1 MGHRVLLAEDEALTA
16 LSLADLLEAEGYDV
30 ALALDG
36 AEALEQARRLGD
48 GLDALVTDL
57 RMPRMGGEDLIRALR
72 AERPGL
78 PVVVVTGSPPRGGEE
93 ALRHHAGGDGPVLL
107 LHKPAGGRQLA
118 AALCRAITAG
128 TAAPAAD
135 RPSAPGAGGEGGGDN
150 LLANFGD
157 GETPAGA
164 GNLFLD
170 GAAAW
175 GSGDGLDHR
184 TVGDDLESQPV
195 ERAGSDAST
204 GGAGDDV
211 FRLLAIAPFR
221 ATVTD
226 FWPGAGS
233 NARPVAS
240 RGRFPS
246 REQALASKREGPAA

>member
-1 MGHRVLLAEDEALTA
+1 M
-16 LSLADLLEAEGYDV
+16 ADF
-30 ALALDG
+30 
-36 AEALEQARRLGD
+36 
-48 GLDALVTDL
+48 
-57 RMPRMGGEDLIRALR
+57 GG
-72 AERPGL
+72 
-78 PVVVVTGSPPRGGEE
+78 
-93 ALRHHAGGDGPVLL
+93 
-107 LHKPAGGRQLA
+107 
-118 AALCRAITAG
+118 
-128 TAAPAAD
+128 
-135 RPSAPGAGGEGGGDN
+135 
-150 LLANFGD
+150 

-195 ERAGSDAST
+195 ERAGSDTST

-246 REQALASKREGPAA
+246 REQALASKREGPDA